1 VAVYGL
7 ILLLASLVA
16 AMMCHHIAFRS
27 DMMHASISMETRKR
41 IWKKVIVG
49 PIAFFLAIMMG
60 LVHPLV
66 PIFVYILM
74 PFFFMFMPAINIM
87 EGMDPEER
95 N

>member
-1 VAVYGL
+1 
-7 ILLLASLVA
+7 
-16 AMMCHHIAFRS
+16 
-27 DMMHASISMETRKR
+27 
-41 IWKKVIVG
+41 
-49 PIAFFLAIMMG
+49 MMG